1 MESGGANPKMTPGE
15 LHCPLDRIAHPG
27 LLPGMVD
34 DSSSTDAAGIPASP
48 EAQARAERAARLGAA
63 LRANLR
69 RRKASRTA
77 TASDSDLET

>member
-1 MESGGANPKMTPGE
+1 
-15 LHCPLDRIAHPG
+15 
-27 LLPGMVD
+27 MVD